1 VFTSN
6 FASYYGKIAIETSE
20 MSKGASE
27 DQIMGRTHISYW
39 LSEFKS
45 SVVSTEDVELSGHR
59 TKSTTDENVN

>member
-6 FASYYGKIAIETSE
+6 FSLDGGKIATETSK
-20 MSKGASE
+20 MLKGAFE

-45 SVVSTEDVELSGHR
+45 SVVSAEGAELFGHR
-59 TKSTTDENVN
+59 TKSTTDENVD